1 LADDHQNARSLA
13 EGLAEV
19 AGIDCD
25 LSRVQTNIVYFRL
38 KNMDA
43 ARFVAACCEQG
54 LLGGAYGTDLV
65 RFVTHYGISP
75 ADIQL
80 ALAICREAL
89 RAYPRGRTVFRA
101 AGGDIQLSP
110 AERRPSR

>member
-1 LADDHQNARSLA
+1 
-13 EGLAEV
+13 
-19 AGIDCD
+19 
-25 LSRVQTNIVYFRL
+25 VYFRL

-75 ADIQL
+75 ADIQR

-89 RAYPRGRTVFRA
+89 RG
-101 AGGDIQLSP
+101 
-110 AERRPSR
+110 

>member
-1 LADDHQNARSLA
+1 
-13 EGLAEV
+13 
-19 AGIDCD
+19 
-25 LSRVQTNIVYFRL
+25 VYVRL

-43 ARFVAACCEQG
+43 ARFVAACRKQG

-75 ADIQL
+75 ADIQR

-89 RAYPRGRTVFRA
+89 RG
-101 AGGDIQLSP
+101 
-110 AERRPSR
+110 